1 MKTGGL
7 RDRRRTQWVS
17 AAHSLSTRGVRAIW
31 REMGFVAV
39 WGRSGADAE
48 PRSMALALAG
58 LLPVATSGRLSL
70 ARLATG
76 APVVRGTSA
85 LTVSFSRAPGMWAFA
100 LGRQPIGVD
109 IERERQRPMESATH
123 GGVFCSRGEIA
134 AVEALPPHVRG
145 TALLSIWALKEAA
158 AKARGHGLSSDF
170 PTWTAWPTERA
181 TIPRIDRSFARDLT
195 PSTVVA
201 VAVGTEE

>member
-1 MKTGGL
+1 M
-7 RDRRRTQWVS
+7 
-17 AAHSLSTRGVRAIW
+17 
-31 REMGFVAV
+31 
-39 WGRSGADAE
+39 
-48 PRSMALALAG
+48 
-58 LLPVATSGRLSL
+58 
-70 ARLATG
+70 
-76 APVVRGTSA
+76 
-85 LTVSFSRAPGMWAFA
+85 
-100 LGRQPIGVD
+100 D